1 MLLEELVGELV
12 EEFEELDGELD
23 DESDDEDSC
32 LRSNIII
39 FCFKIFYSLITVMSV
54 FYNMLSQ

>member
-32 LRSNIII
+32 LRSNITI
-39 FCFKIFYSLITVMSV
+39 FCFQNILFADNCYVSFL
-54 FYNMLSQ
+54 